1 MFFLS
6 ASSAYGSGIAI
17 EAKAGFHL
25 ETRSLR
31 AWLAVAGPAIA
42 SHFQMGQCKAKDG
55 RITLMIDM
63 PRKSVSTMK
72 QQFNCLIMLSSLFLA
87 AACAAEDDRP
97 NFLIIVTDDQS
108 PFTLSTYGN
117 TVCRTPN
124 IDRLAA
130 DGMTFDAAYHMGSW
144 SGAVCIPSRTML
156 ITGRTLWHI
165 PSYNNEAPPGGDLAN
180 VPADLANNSLAAVFN
195 RAGYDTFRTC
205 KEGNSYPPGDSLFT
219 VLHEQ
224 SMRGG
229 TPETGSKWHGDR
241 AVEFLQ
247 ERESTG
253 DADPFLMFF
262 GFSHP
267 HDTRDGTPE
276 LLARYGAYNAVEPPT
291 VVNPLAPPLP
301 MNYLLAHPFHHGHP
315 MLRDEEEVSGVLT
328 SRTEAT
334 VRNEIG
340 REYACIEL
348 IDMQIGRVLSQLEAM
363 DELDN
368 TYIVFTSD
376 HGIAVGRH
384 GLMGKQN
391 LYEHTWRVPFI
402 VMGPSIE
409 AGSRAQGNIYLLDLM
424 PTVCDLA
431 NVEIPET
438 VEGISFAPVL
448 RGGTDRVRDV
458 LYGCYCGGTLPGMRS
473 IRAGDWKLIK
483 YDVLDGTVR
492 ETQLFNLAQNPHE
505 FLIEHHAPEVVA
517 LTGVQPEPHQVDLAE
532 DPRYAEKR
540 RELEALL
547 LSEMQRLHDPY
558 RFWDQATD

>member
-1 MFFLS
+1 ML
-6 ASSAYGSGIAI
+6 
-17 EAKAGFHL
+17 L
-25 ETRSLR
+25 C
-31 AWLAVAGPAIA
+31 LAVAG
-42 SHFQMGQCKAKDG
+42 H
-55 RITLMIDM
+55 
-63 PRKSVSTMK
+63 SVS
-72 QQFNCLIMLSSLFLA
+72 A
-87 AACAAEDDRP
+87 DDARP

-108 PFTLSTYGN
+108 PFTLSAYGN
-117 TVCRTPN
+117 TVCQTPN

-130 DGMTFDAAYHMGSW
+130 SGMTFDAAYHMGSW

-165 PSYNNEAPPGGDLAN
+165 PNSNNQAPPGGDLAH
-180 VPADLANNSLAAVFN
+180 VPADLADNSLAAVFN
-195 RAGYDTFRTC
+195 RPGYDTFRTC

-229 TPETGSKWHGDR
+229 TPETSSEWHGDR

-247 ERESTG
+247 QREATG

-276 LLARYGAYNAVEPPT
+276 LLGRYGAYNAIEPPT
-291 VVNPLAPPLP
+291 EVNPLAPPLP
-301 MNYLLAHPFHHGHP
+301 LNYLPAHPFHHGHP
-315 MLRDEEEVSGVLT
+315 MLRDEVEVSGVLI
-328 SRTEAT
+328 SRSEAT

-348 IDMQIGRVLSQLEAM
+348 IDTQIGRVLEQLDAM
-363 DELDN
+363 GELDN
-368 TYIVFTSD
+368 TFIFFTSD

-402 VMGPSIE
+402 VMGPGIE
-409 AGSRAQGNIYLLDLM
+409 PGSRAPGNIYLLDLL
-424 PTVCDLA
+424 PTLCDLA
-431 NVEIPET
+431 DSSIPET

-448 RGGTDRVRDV
+448 RGEAETIRDV

-473 IRAGDWKLIK
+473 IRVADWKLIK
-483 YDVLDGTVR
+483 YDVIDGTVR
-492 ETQLFNLAQNPHE
+492 ETQLFNLADNPHE
-505 FLIEHHAPEVVA
+505 FLIEHHAADVVA
-517 LTGVQPEPHQVDLAE
+517 LTGIQPAAHHLNLAS
-532 DPRYAEKR
+532 DPRCAAKR
-540 RELEALL
+540 HELEALL
-547 LSEMQRLHDPY
+547 LAEMQRLDDPH
-558 RFWDQATD
+558 RFWDQPQE